1 MSGSYFLRK
10 KALRRFINVRRC
22 ATGMFAALMFAET
35 IANILA
41 LGDGDLRFGGE
52 GDLRFGGEG
61 DLRFGGEGVRRRG
74 DGSLYA

>member
-35 IANILA
+35 NANILA

-52 GDLRFGGEG
+52 GDLRLGDG